1 MPATPVREGYIFTGW
16 YTDEACTTAYDFM
29 TPVVEDTTLYA
40 GWARTGSGYVVM
52 YITRYDENGEVYAN
66 NGYRSLKDPKTVIK
80 ETIYVGSTV
89 SETAPGINGFR
100 AYNNTQTLEIEN
112 FDYANR
118 FNRAAIKYSTM
129 LVHSSALIYDGGAYL
144 FSGDSGVGKSTHTRL
159 WLKAFGDKVHIMND
173 DKPVVKLYD
182 DKAIAFGTPFDGASG
197 IALNESYPL
206 KAIIFV
212 ERGEENSVRI
222 PENKEIIQKLYFQT
236 ARMVNRETAEKMLTN
251 IFSEKRIIP
260 PLFKNTFV
268 LVIK

>member
-1 MPATPVREGYIFTGW
+1 MKYLIADLVTEFTIKYEEFKQLAKPFEYHGDRE
-16 YTDEACTTAYDFM
+16 TD
-29 TPVVEDTTLYA
+29 
-40 GWARTGSGYVVM
+40 
-52 YITRYDENGEVYAN
+52 
-66 NGYRSLKDPKTVIK
+66 IK
-80 ETIYVGSTV
+80 LSV
-89 SETAPGINGFR
+89 SEEEVNSFLKKAVEGTSLPA
-100 AYNNTQTLEIEN
+100 AEN
-112 FDYANR
+112 FLYSGR

-182 DKAIAFGTPFDGASG
+182 DKAVAFGTPFDGGSG

-236 ARMVNRETAEKMLTN
+236 ARMVNRETAEKMLIN
-251 IFSEKRIIP
+251 IERI
-260 PLFKNTFV
+260 LSLAKFYV
-268 LVIK
+268 LTCNMDISAAYIVFENIVGKS

>member
-1 MPATPVREGYIFTGW
+1 MKYKIADLIVEMNPKYNNTIELAEPFLYYGDKPADFNLKVS
-16 YTDEACTTAYDFM
+16 DEYLNDLMSKA
-29 TPVVEDTTLYA
+29 VE
-40 GWARTGSGYVVM
+40 
-52 YITRYDENGEVYAN
+52 
-66 NGYRSLKDPKTVIK
+66 
-80 ETIYVGSTV
+80 GSTV
-89 SETAPGINGFR
+89 DKM
-100 AYNNTQTLEIEN
+100 EN
-112 FDYANR
+112 FAFSGI
-118 FNRAAIKYSTM
+118 FNRAAIKYGTM

-182 DKAIAFGTPFDGASG
+182 DKAVAFGTPFDGGSG

-236 ARMVNRETAEKMLTN
+236 ARMVNRETAEKMLIN
-251 IFSEKRIIP
+251 IERI
-260 PLFKNTFV
+260 LSLTKFYV
-268 LVIK
+268 LSCNMDITAAYTAFESIIDNS